1 MLKINIKKI
10 IGEILVVWNFE
21 NRKFTENIPF
31 IVTFEVDGLE
41 SNCKIELKLYY
52 FNVKVTVK

>member
-21 NRKFTENIPF
+21 NRKFTGNIHF
-31 IVTFEVDGLE
+31 RVTFEVDELE
-41 SNCKIELKLYY
+41 SKCKMELKLHY
-52 FNVKVTVK
+52 FSVEITVK